1 MVVSYL
7 KFFFSKR
14 KELVLDL
21 FQSSTGTVARDAGVF
36 EAEEQRL
43 IPGQPVRRSG
53 SPGGGGGKFSGSSS
67 EFDCRVFQPG
77 TGPTLFHT
85 VVTARPHRGRSLRCT
100 N

>member
-1 MVVSYL
+1 M
-7 KFFFSKR
+7 
-14 KELVLDL
+14 
-21 FQSSTGTVARDAGVF
+21 ARDAGVF

-77 TGPTLFHT
+77 TGPTLF
-85 VVTARPHRGRSLRCT
+85 PHSRDRSPTQRAEPAMY
-100 N
+100 